1 MGRKR
6 IVKTY
11 KDTRAKGDK
20 TKIEGH
26 RYFVRVELV
35 SIKMEKEADAV
46 GAVSEI
52 YIQCPGRFSR
62 TPNEGTF
69 DIERNEVFKPTGGL
83 TVYSR
88 MREKKGGETIE
99 IPFKVFDQ
107 DMGKDDKLVDTK
119 LSIQLGQG
127 KEYISFSENGVKVKI
142 SVAANHS
149 RF

>member
-11 KDTRAKGDK
+11 KDTRAKGDRSR
-20 TKIEGH
+20 IEGH
-26 RYFVRVELV
+26 RYLVRVDLV
-35 SIKMEKEADAV
+35 SIKMEKEADSV
-46 GAVSEI
+46 GATSEI
-52 YIQCPGRFSR
+52 YIHCPGRFSR

-69 DIERNEVFKPTGGL
+69 NIERNEVFKPTGGI

-88 MREKKGGETIE
+88 MREKKGGETVE
-99 IPFKVFDQ
+99 ISFKVFDQ
-107 DMGKDDKLVDTK
+107 DLGRDDKLVDTK
-119 LSIQLGQG
+119 LSITLGQS
-127 KEYISFSENGVKVKI
+127 KEYISFIENGVKVKI

>member
-1 MGRKR
+1 MARKR

-11 KDTRAKGDK
+11 KDTKASGDR

-26 RYFVRVELV
+26 RYFIKIDLV
-35 SIKMEKEADAV
+35 SIKIEKEADGV
-46 GAVSEI
+46 GASSEI
-52 YIQCPGRFSR
+52 YVHCPGRFSR
-62 TPNEGTF
+62 SPNEGSF
-69 DIERNEVFKPTGGL
+69 HIERNEVFKPTGGL
-83 TVYSR
+83 TLYSE
-88 MREKKGGETIE
+88 MKEKKGGQSLE

-119 LSIQLGQG
+119 LAVTLGQT
-127 KEYISFSENGVKVKI
+127 KEYISFTENGVKVKI

>member
-11 KDTRAKGDK
+11 KDTRAKGDRSR
-20 TKIEGH
+20 IEGH
-26 RYFVRVELV
+26 RYFVRVDLV
-35 SIKMEKEADAV
+35 SIKMEKEADSV
-46 GAVSEI
+46 GATSEI
-52 YIQCPGRFSR
+52 YIHCPGRFSR

-69 DIERNEVFKPTGGL
+69 HIERNEVFKPTGGI

-88 MREKKGGETIE
+88 MREKKGGESLE
-99 IPFKVFDQ
+99 ISFKVFDQ
-107 DMGKDDKLVDTK
+107 DLGRDDKLVDTK
-119 LSIQLGQG
+119 LSITLGQS
-127 KEYISFSENGVKVKI
+127 KEYISFIENGVKVKI